1 MIPVSCELSAMALH
15 EPHIALAVDLAMGT
29 LDDWVIS
36 HFRHK
41 IENFKRFIIMIT
53 INPLEITGS

>member
-1 MIPVSCELSAMALH
+1 VTGELSAMALH

-29 LDDWVIS
+29 LDDWIIS
-36 HFRHK
+36 YFRHK

>member
-29 LDDWVIS
+29 FDDWVIS
-36 HFRHK
+36 YFRHN
-41 IENFKRFIIMIT
+41 IEKF
-53 INPLEITGS
+53 